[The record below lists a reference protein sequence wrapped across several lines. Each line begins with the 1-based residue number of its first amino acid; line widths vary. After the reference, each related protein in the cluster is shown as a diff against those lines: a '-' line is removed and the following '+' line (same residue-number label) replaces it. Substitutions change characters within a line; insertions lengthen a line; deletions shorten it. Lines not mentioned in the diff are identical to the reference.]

1 VVLSAEVGTLALLP
15 EEQMGAHPWFYFVPY
30 EKDITK
36 GLGALR
42 EREFKAGRYN
52 PSEPFPG
59 FPVDPRRLPGSK
71 HSSIEAA
78 RAAASAS
85 GTRSI
90 LDMTRISARPD
101 FGAVAPLDEAELMD
115 LFAIVTPT
123 RADIEANE
131 AIFDQIE
138 RGQGIYVVVYEN
150 DEPSQVYFAGYSY
163 D

>member
-1 VVLSAEVGTLALLP
+1 
-15 EEQMGAHPWFYFVPY
+15 MGAHPWFYFVPY
-30 EKDITK
+30 GKDIAKSLET
-36 GLGALR
+36 LR

-52 PSEPFPG
+52 PSEPFPR
-59 FPVDPRRLPGSK
+59 FPVDPRRSPGSK

-78 RAAASAS
+78 RAAAGAS

-90 LDMTRISARPD
+90 LDMTRIGARPD
-101 FGAVAPLDEAELMD
+101 FGAVVPLDETDLMD
-115 LFAIVTPT
+115 LFATVKPT

-138 RGQGIYVVVYEN
+138 RGQGVCIIVYEN
-150 DEPSQVYFAGYSY
+150 NEPSQFYFAGYSY

>member
-1 VVLSAEVGTLALLP
+1 
-15 EEQMGAHPWFYFVPY
+15 MGAHPWFYFIPY
-30 EKDITK
+30 ENDIAQ
-36 GLGALR
+36 GLATLR
-42 EREFKAGRYN
+42 EREFKAGRDN

-101 FGAVAPLDEAELMD
+101 FGAVAPLDEDELMD
-115 LFAIVTPT
+115 LFGTVKPT
-123 RADIEANE
+123 RAHIEANE

-138 RGQGIYVVVYEN
+138 RGQGMYVVVYEN

>member
-1 VVLSAEVGTLALLP
+1 
-15 EEQMGAHPWFYFVPY
+15 MGAHPWFYFIPY
-30 EKDITK
+30 ENDLTQ
-36 GLGALR
+36 GLEALR

-71 HSSIEAA
+71 HPSIEAA

-90 LDMTRISARPD
+90 LDMTRISAKPD
-101 FGAVAPLDEAELMD
+101 FGVVAALDEAELMD
-115 LFAIVTPT
+115 LFATVKPT

-138 RGQGIYVVVYEN
+138 RGQGIYIVVYEN
-150 DEPSQVYFAGYSY
+150 NEPSQVYFAGYSY

>member
-1 VVLSAEVGTLALLP
+1 
-15 EEQMGAHPWFYFVPY
+15 MGAHPWFYFVPY
-30 EKDITK
+30 ERDITK
-36 GLGALR
+36 ALETLR

-59 FPVDPRRLPGSK
+59 FPVDPQRLPGSK

-78 RAAASAS
+78 RAAASAG

-90 LDMTRISARPD
+90 LDMTRISPRPD
-101 FGAVAPLDEAELMD
+101 FGAVAPLNEAELMD
-115 LFAIVTPT
+115 LFATAKPT

-131 AIFDQIE
+131 AIFDHIE
-138 RGQGIYVVVYEN
+138 RGQGICIVIYEN
-150 DEPSQVYFAGYSY
+150 DAPSQVYFAGYSY

>member
-1 VVLSAEVGTLALLP
+1 VVL
-15 EEQMGAHPWFYFVPY
+15 FVPY
-30 EKDITK
+30 EKDMTK
-36 GLGALR
+36 GLEALR
-42 EREFKAGRYN
+42 EREFTAGRYN
-52 PSEPFPG
+52 TSEPFPG
-59 FPVDPRRLPGSK
+59 FPVNPRRLPGSK

-115 LFAIVTPT
+115 LFATVTPT